1 MDFALSPEMETYR
14 DDIRALV
21 AEVVTPEVTDRQ
33 HTTGT
38 FNSYELNRALAERG
52 YLERA
57 VPGLGKGDP
66 VELWLLFHEL
76 EKAAAPVDGISM
88 ALMIAGVVA
97 HAGNDHQKATVL
109 PDLLTGESL
118 VSLGYSE
125 PDSGSDVAAAA
136 TRAVRDGDEWV
147 INGTKMWTTMAH
159 EAKWILLLTRTN
171 LDVPKHKGLTM
182 FILPMDT
189 PGITFDAVHTMG
201 TERTNA
207 TFYDDVRIG
216 DEWRI
221 GEVDG
226 GWKVMGVALAFER
239 GVMGGTAVGIPLL
252 RHFHEWA
259 AHEVGDDGRPRD
271 RRPGRARAHGPRR
284 DRQRGRDAAHP
295 EGRVPGRDRR
305 AAGPRGLDV
314 QDLRDRGVPEGGA
327 VVRPRRGAREPAP
340 VPRARR
346 GRRRLDRVRPA
357 PLAGHHHLRRH
368 QRDQPEQRRRAP
380 SRPAQG
386 PLTAVER
393 FDRPESP
400 PCATPVSSS
409 LASSPPAA

>member
-1 MDFALSPEMETYR
+1 MDFALTSEAEQYR
-14 DDIRALV
+14 DEIRAIV
-21 AEVVTPEVTDRQ
+21 HATITPEIIDRQ

-38 FNSYELNRALAERG
+38 FNSPELNRVLSEHG
-52 YLERA
+52 LLERA
-57 VPGLGKGDP
+57 VPGLGKGDT
-66 VELWLLFHEL
+66 VELWMLFHEL
-76 EKAAAPVDGISM
+76 EKAGAPVDGLGM

-97 HAGNDHQKATVL
+97 HVGNDHQKATVL
-109 PDLLTGESL
+109 PDLLTGDVL

-221 GEVDG
+221 GDVDG

-239 GVMGGTAVGIPLL
+239 GVMGGTGVGIPLL
-252 RHFHEWA
+252 SHFHEWA
-259 AHEVGDDGRPRD
+259 AHEVGADG
-271 RRPGRARAHGPRR
+271 GRLIADPVVRERMARVAI
-284 DRQRGRDAAHP
+284 DNEVAMLLTL
-295 EGRVPGRDRR
+295 R
-305 AAGPRGLDV
+305 AAYIAATGALPGLEGSMAKIFATEAY
-314 QDLRDRGVPEGGA
+314 QKAAKWFAHAAAPASLLQFHEPGAAAEGWLEYDLRHSPVTTIYGGTSEINRNNVA
-327 VVRPRRGAREPAP
+327 ERHLGLPKAR
-340 VPRARR
+340 
-346 GRRRLDRVRPA
+346 
-357 PLAGHHHLRRH
+357 
-368 QRDQPEQRRRAP
+368 
-380 SRPAQG
+380 
-386 PLTAVER
+386 
-393 FDRPESP
+393 
-400 PCATPVSSS
+400 
-409 LASSPPAA
+409 